1 MSRPS
6 PSASLAGRAEE
17 RGRVSDLST
26 VSGNNLGCRAAGEP
40 GQLRWVCFTAAPVC
54 AAPASAAL
62 AAGPAACCGS
72 AVSTATI
79 YRGKS
84 TALPRWKRESLPPL
98 LLNPENTRLPGGSQ
112 RQHAPRAP
120 TCGTAH
126 PGHPGTA
133 RCSRHTPGGG
143 TRTRLLH
150 QRGSMALHR
159 CCTMALVQE
168 QLPPA
173 EGKDLVQSS
182 LAGRPSSLAA
192 LRSGHPQRK
201 HFAISPRPPAA
212 ELGSPGRPP
221 AGALVLC
228 SSGFLAEPAERQ
240 PQSKG
245 LILPRCQTR
254 SRGLASPPACA
265 PHLPPPALKI
275 PAQGQRLQRG
285 WVLRARAGAAARER
299 ALQPLKGQ
307 QEHRWIGEGG
317 TTMQ

>member
-26 VSGNNLGCRAAGEP
+26 VSGNNLDCRAAGEP

-72 AVSTATI
+72 TVSTATI

-98 LLNPENTRLPGGSQ
+98 LLNPESTRLPGGSQ

-126 PGHPGTA
+126 PGHPVQQARSRLGDRDTA
-133 RCSRHTPGGG
+133 PAPAR
-143 TRTRLLH
+143 
-150 QRGSMALHR
+150 QRGSPQMHR
-159 CCTMALVQE
+159 GCTRALVQE

-173 EGKDLVQSS
+173 EGRDLVQSS
-182 LAGRPSSLAA
+182 LAERPSSLAA
-192 LRSGHPQRK
+192 PRSGHPQ
-201 HFAISPRPPAA
+201 
-212 ELGSPGRPP
+212 
-221 AGALVLC
+221 
-228 SSGFLAEPAERQ
+228 
-240 PQSKG
+240 
-245 LILPRCQTR
+245 
-254 SRGLASPPACA
+254 
-265 PHLPPPALKI
+265 
-275 PAQGQRLQRG
+275 
-285 WVLRARAGAAARER
+285 
-299 ALQPLKGQ
+299 
-307 QEHRWIGEGG
+307 
-317 TTMQ
+317 